1 MKRKIVILATAVAV
15 ATLAVVGGI
24 GCLLSGMDLKGN
36 LILVAVVA
44 AFTAL
49 IGGFCFQRRLSY
61 LPGAVLGALGLLL
74 WILGPLNRSAE
85 YLVWHVTT
93 LYDTGYGWGVTRWT
107 QGSLQ
112 DAGGTLALCY
122 AAAWVSL
129 AVTRGM
135 VKQKRNFL
143 GTVAVLLP
151 LLPCLMLTDTVP
163 ETGYLFVTL
172 LCFVVLLLTQTVR
185 DREPAQAARLIALL
199 AVPVALALGLLLL
212 LCPRETYTGQ
222 AGAQKLED
230 MIVSWFDTEISDDPI
245 HTPPGK
251 LSVAADV
258 TAREVEL
265 TKVGPQDP
273 GVQVVMQV
281 QGTKSGTVY
290 LRGSAY
296 DRYDGVQWSI
306 SQSGWSRDSQFAP
319 SAGKEQTLKITTN
332 TPHQVLYLTYA
343 PIDTP
348 ALQNGRLGNTRGTT
362 EYTIRYGA
370 SQGMKKPGT
379 S

>member
-61 LPGAVLGALGLLL
+61 RPGAVLGALGLLL

-85 YLVWHVTT
+85 YLVWHITT

-112 DAGGTLALCY
+112 DASGTLALCY
-122 AAAWVSL
+122 VAAWVSL

-151 LLPCLMLTDTVP
+151 LL
-163 ETGYLFVTL
+163 
-172 LCFVVLLLTQTVR
+172 R
-185 DREPAQAARLIALL
+185 I
-199 AVPVALALGLLLL
+199 
-212 LCPRETYTGQ
+212 
-222 AGAQKLED
+222 
-230 MIVSWFDTEISDDPI
+230 
-245 HTPPGK
+245 
-251 LSVAADV
+251 
-258 TAREVEL
+258 
-265 TKVGPQDP
+265 
-273 GVQVVMQV
+273 
-281 QGTKSGTVY
+281 
-290 LRGSAY
+290 
-296 DRYDGVQWSI
+296 
-306 SQSGWSRDSQFAP
+306 
-319 SAGKEQTLKITTN
+319 
-332 TPHQVLYLTYA
+332 
-343 PIDTP
+343 
-348 ALQNGRLGNTRGTT
+348 
-362 EYTIRYGA
+362 
-370 SQGMKKPGT
+370 
-379 S
+379 